1 MKPKFNLPKKVIFCK
16 KCLMSN
22 QRPSSIAEFK
32 HTKNRKG
39 AKYLKTWALSW
50 DNRWNT
56 PGLAE
61 KVHPWLNKI

>member
-1 MKPKFNLPKKVIFCK
+1 MRPKFNLPKKVIFCK

-39 AKYLKTWALSW
+39 AKYLNINNDGICDACLQNQEKKT
-50 DNRWNT
+50 
-56 PGLAE
+56 
-61 KVHPWLNKI
+61 